1 MKNRSKEL
9 FKNPKHQKQWDELNK
24 ECDRAIELDDEHDR
38 KMSKKSKGLNKN
50 KRKEFMMISA
60 IEEIIYYIEGNIV
73 SLSDDETIN
82 LKNFLEDNFAIAKKD
97 K

>member
-1 MKNRSKEL
+1 
-9 FKNPKHQKQWDELNK
+9 
-24 ECDRAIELDDEHDR
+24 
-38 KMSKKSKGLNKN
+38 
-50 KRKEFMMISA
+50 MISA

-73 SLSDDETIN
+73 SLSDSETIN